1 MDAPSRARRA
11 HRLLFSAAVLVLL
24 LASARSVGQVR
35 NASGNVSFAS
45 RIAELSEPDGSF
57 DTDNL
62 ISNEKSYL
70 HVIPALR
77 QVAVTG
83 GAYIG
88 VGPDQNFSYIARVR
102 PAIAFIVDVRRDNLL
117 LHLLFKALF
126 AMAGTRAEYLS
137 LLFGRAPPARPGEW
151 KAASVNRLAAYV
163 DGTPPAMATTVQLD
177 GRIRATLATF
187 GVPLSRDD
195 LETIHLFHH
204 RFIDAGLPLKFE
216 SKGRPSRS
224 YYPTYRELLLETD
237 RQGHQWNYLASE
249 DDYRFL
255 RSLQKRDLIIPVV
268 GNLSGRSALAA
279 IGRLMTERDDR
290 LSAFYTSNVE
300 FYLFGDRSFP
310 RFVENL
316 ARIPRTN
323 RSVIIRS
330 VFGGFTPIDTAPGY
344 YSASMVQSVEE
355 LVTGFS
361 GGKYHAYHELAR

>member
-1 MDAPSRARRA
+1 MHSHPTAAA
-11 HRLLFSAAVLVLL
+11 YRLLFATAALVLL
-24 LASARSVGQVR
+24 LAGAPSVGQNG
-35 NASGNVSFAS
+35 NASGFAS
-45 RIAELSEPDGSF
+45 RIAELSEPGGYF

-77 QVAVTG
+77 QGAVTG

-126 AMAGTRAEYLS
+126 TMAGTRAEYLC
-137 LLFGRAPPARPGEW
+137 LLFGRAPPAPLNQWRT
-151 KAASVNRLAAYV
+151 ATVDRLAAYI
-163 DGTPPAMATTVQLD
+163 DDTQAAAATTRELD
-177 GRIRATLATF
+177 GRIAATLATF
-187 GVPLSRDD
+187 GVRLSRDD
-195 LETIHLFHH
+195 VATIQLFHH

-249 DDYRFL
+249 DDYQFV
-255 RSLQKRDLIIPVV
+255 RSLQRRDLIIPVV
-268 GNLSGRSALAA
+268 GNLSGQSALAA
-279 IGRLMTERDDR
+279 IGRFMAARGDR

-300 FYLFGDRSFP
+300 FYLFGDGSFP

-316 ARIPRTN
+316 ALVPRTD

-330 VFGGFTPIDTAPGY
+330 IFGGYTPNDAAPGY
-344 YSASMVQSVEE
+344 YSASMVQSVDD

-361 GGKYHAYHELAR
+361 GGKYHNYHELAR